1 LNFYE
6 SSQQQE
12 ETMKSK
18 LGHLQVNI
26 HPQNIN
32 FYKEL
37 FTFLG
42 WKVLYQN
49 ETVLGVGGSNGTDLW
64 FEKGIKDLDNDYD
77 GIGTNHIA
85 ITVDHQS
92 EVDEAVR
99 YLQKLAVKALF
110 GTPRHRP
117 EMVSDP
123 SQTMY
128 QVMFESPDRTLFE
141 VVYWGP
147 KDK

>member
-1 LNFYE
+1 
-6 SSQQQE
+6 
-12 ETMKSK
+12 MKSK

-26 HPQNIN
+26 RPKNIG

-42 WKVLYQN
+42 WSTIYEN
-49 ETVLGVGGSNGTDLW
+49 ETVLGLAGSNGSDLW

-85 ITVDHQS
+85 IMVDHQS
-92 EVDEAVR
+92 DVD
-99 YLQKLAVKALF
+99 LAVDYLKKHNVDALF

-128 QVMFESPDRTLFE
+128 QVMFESPDKILLE
-141 VVYWGP
+141 VVYWG
-147 KDK
+147 KKE

>member
-1 LNFYE
+1 ME
-6 SSQQQE
+6 
-12 ETMKSK
+12 SK

-26 HPQNIN
+26 RPQNLG
-32 FYKEL
+32 FYKQL

-42 WKVLYQN
+42 WKTLYEDDKVIGLAGKN
-49 ETVLGVGGSNGTDLW
+49 GSDLW

-85 ITVDHQS
+85 ISVFNQSDVDLI
-92 EVDEAVR
+92 VD
-99 YLQKLAVKALF
+99 YLKQHNVAALF

-123 SQTMY
+123 KNTMY
-128 QVMFESPDRTLFE
+128 QVMFESPDKILFE
-141 VVYWGP
+141 VVYLGP
-147 KDK
+147 KN